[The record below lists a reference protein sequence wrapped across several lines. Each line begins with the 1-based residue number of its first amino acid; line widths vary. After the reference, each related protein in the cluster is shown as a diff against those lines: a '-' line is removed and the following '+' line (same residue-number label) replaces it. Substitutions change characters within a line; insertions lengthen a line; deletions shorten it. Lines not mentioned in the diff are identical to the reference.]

1 MTFWNRVTGKV
12 VDAAGLGQKRR
23 AVTTG
28 LIAFD
33 GPKSDLRLEI
43 AIGSHLWLTGAATGT
58 FFLAAWA
65 AQAMQDMAAVLE
77 ATAQRALGE
86 EGRLPEPT
94 FLLAS
99 LLYDAALWWI
109 EQAQSALIAMG
120 SGRGLEVSLRLPA
133 QAPRLDFVPDALPA
147 HFLAAIEAAGQLGT
161 SAEDALNTMR
171 EDRERLPKLYDGAF
185 SAIESSL
192 RIARAKLD
200 QVEAAESDRQAVRL
214 GRDIWA
220 MLAEVVRLFFLAGQQ
235 AAMPALIDPRY
246 DADARSAARSQRLPP
261 PPDPAAPRTTR
272 SGSAGSAGPSGT
284 AGPARAPVQASGAA
298 PRTRPAPPA
307 PPPPPPPPPTLGQ
320 RLGLGFDAWALTSPG
335 ARGTY
340 QNDPQRIAE
349 LEAFWRADT
358 NPAETHRLYQLI
370 ADAILAGR
378 VAARPGEFTRSCP
391 WISTFVALGDVTI
404 GSERFSTGQLFTLKA
419 GQVRGLFARGFE
431 RLGFLPGTQPR
442 KPAAPPRDAPSA
454 ESGTPGA
461 GLLYQRERRPRPA
474 TPAPPPEPDIW
485 LLTAAFQ
492 RPQRRANPADTDK
505 LRQLWRA
512 DPDPAATAAAHQE
525 VLAAVRAGTVRQ
537 QGDEALRDPPW
548 SQVYLAL
555 RPVTIGGVQLR
566 ENEKFALEVG
576 LKGGRFRRGI
586 SRLGLVRPG
595 G

>member
-23 AVTTG
+23 AVATG

-43 AIGSHLWLTGAATGT
+43 AIKSHLWLTGTATGT

-65 AQAMQDMAAVLE
+65 AQALQDMAAVLE

-86 EGRLPEPT
+86 EGRMPEPT
-94 FLLAS
+94 FVLAS
-99 LLYDAALWWI
+99 LLYDGALWWI
-109 EQAQSALIAMG
+109 EQAQSALVGLG

-133 QAPRLDFVPDALPA
+133 QAPRLDYVPDALPA

-161 SAEDALNTMR
+161 SVEDAVNTMR

-185 SAIESSL
+185 TAIESSL
-192 RIARAKLD
+192 RVARAKLD
-200 QVEAAESDRQAVRL
+200 QVEAAETDRQAVRL

-235 AAMPALIDPRY
+235 AVMPALIDARY
-246 DADARSAARSQRLPP
+246 DADARAAARSRRLPRPPAQSPPQARPARGPVQSTGSAPRRSAPP
-261 PPDPAAPRTTR
+261 PPT
-272 SGSAGSAGPSGT
+272 
-284 AGPARAPVQASGAA
+284 
-298 PRTRPAPPA
+298 
-307 PPPPPPPPPTLGQ
+307 PPPPPPPTLGQ
-320 RLGLGFDAWALTSPG
+320 RLGLGFDAWALASPG
-335 ARGTY
+335 ARATY

-358 NPAETHRLYQLI
+358 NPAETYRLYRLLT
-370 ADAILAGR
+370 DAVRAGR
-378 VAARPGEFTRSCP
+378 VAARPGEFSRDCP
-391 WISTFVALGDVTI
+391 WISTFVALGDVRI
-404 GSERFSTGQLFTLKA
+404 GSERFSNGQLFTLRA
-419 GQVRGLFARGFE
+419 GQDHGLFARGFE
-431 RLGFLPGTQPR
+431 RLGFLPGTRPG
-442 KPAAPPRDAPSA
+442 KPGTPPREPPPAM
-454 ESGTPGA
+454 PGA
-461 GLLYQRERRPRPA
+461 PGSGPGDRRQRRPEPA
-474 TPAPPPEPDIW
+474 RPAPPPEPDIW

-505 LRQLWRA
+505 LRRLWRA
-512 DPDPAATAAAHQE
+512 DPDPAATAAIHQE
-525 VLAAVRAGTVRQ
+525 LLAAVRAGTARQ
-537 QGDEALRDPPW
+537 QGDEALRDAPW

-555 RPVTIGGVQLR
+555 RPVTIAGVQLR
-566 ENEKFALEVG
+566 ENEKFALEIGVSA
-576 LKGGRFRRGI
+576 GRFRRGI